1 MISTK
6 PYLIRAIREWAVD
19 NGLTPE
25 IMVNAN
31 FPGVIVPM
39 EFVKDGQIALNVHD
53 VAVDIPVFGNENIQ
67 FSARFRGVPMT
78 VDVPVDA
85 VLAVYARENRLGI
98 FFQNDEHASQADG
111 DEGDHGP
118 GPKGRKKPDLKI
130 VK

>member
-6 PYLIRAIREWAVD
+6 PYLIRAIREWAID

-39 EFVKDGQIALNVHD
+39 EFVNDGQIALNVHD
-53 VAVDIPVFGNENIQ
+53 VAVDVPVFGNENIQ

-85 VLAVYARENRLGI
+85 VQAVYARENRLGI
-98 FFQNDEHASQADG
+98 FFQNDDQSKQTEAGDG
-111 DEGDHGP
+111 DEGP
-118 GPKGRKKPDLKI
+118 GPKGHKKPDLKI